1 MIQCYFDNQNE
12 INLSHI
18 DQVKNVRPY
27 EYFVK
32 RNTHPELEFV
42 CSKNYDYPG
51 IYFIEVSRHSYDWCT
66 DEHQDSFKILDNIP
80 IHVIEATKQKK
91 LRIVIISVVEGDSF
105 TSKYDCYRYLT
116 ESFDKLELPSKS
128 VLIVSG
134 NLKAKEQYN
143 KWCRQNN
150 LKPTLEF
157 IEGIEWV
164 GEAWKKQYDPIFY
177 KSIKNRAK
185 LFNSLN
191 RAHRSHRTD
200 HLYFLA
206 KNNLLSRGIVSGG
219 SFFDTNLESLNPTF
233 LDESSE
239 TYSKTLKTQYPI
251 EADVSTEELRT
262 AHLAGKSNLCIFEN
276 TFLTVSTE
284 TFFEDPGM
292 FITEKTFRPIAM
304 GHPFIILGQVGIL
317 KKLQSFGFKTDFI
330 DTSYD
335 DVIDHKKRF
344 AMFHE
349 SFLNWI
355 NDDKEKY
362 YNKWLSMV
370 EYNLYIYKQLNFRKK
385 YLDEV
390 ISNTKK
396 YFKES
401 F

>member
-251 EADVSTEELRT
+251 E
-262 AHLAGKSNLCIFEN
+262 
-276 TFLTVSTE
+276 
-284 TFFEDPGM
+284 GM

-317 KKLQSFGFKTDFI
+317 KKLQNYGFRTDFI

-335 DVIDHKKRF
+335 DIADHKKRF
-344 AMFHE
+344 AKFHE
-349 SFLNWI
+349 SFLSWI

-362 YNKWLSMV
+362 YNKWLSIV
-370 EYNLYIYKQLNFRKK
+370 EHNLYIYKQLDFRKQ
-385 YLDEV
+385 YLDEIV
-390 ISNTKK
+390 SSTKK
-396 YFKES
+396 YFKEFS
-401 F
+401 